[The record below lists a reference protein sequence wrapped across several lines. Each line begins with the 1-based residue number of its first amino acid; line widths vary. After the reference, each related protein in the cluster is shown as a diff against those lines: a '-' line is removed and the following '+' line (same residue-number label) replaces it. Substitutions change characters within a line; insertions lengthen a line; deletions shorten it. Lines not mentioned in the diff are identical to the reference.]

1 MTQIEFP
8 LSDED
13 VHCGSSTRSFSVAS
27 TGNSVS
33 SPYTPTSGR
42 STPSLS
48 LSMMMNQATM
58 GCEGLNLAV
67 TPSQTV
73 YGTSV
78 SPTSAEPPHYLG
90 MTYPQYMPHLATPPS
105 EDIPQPQFPT
115 DGYNQYDSMTT
126 AWACPMDSQTL
137 FEERGLSQGNP
148 FMGDGGFPAPFLSVQ
163 ERSAALHQVQCR
175 SRTTGRARMPMVMIQ
190 TRSVRNAS
198 ISALVL
204 ESGKF
209 KCPRQDCD
217 KSFKRQEH
225 LKRHVSTVHERKE
238 LRPCQFCGTIF
249 NRDDNFRSHLEL
261 HTTQGKGR
269 TAYYPEAVLVYQQ
282 EVAKTKQRK
291 RRDGKLAARRN
302 EQRRLPKSKL

>member
-58 GCEGLNLAV
+58 ECEGLNLAV

-163 ERSAALHQVQCR
+163 ERSAALHQVQLF
-175 SRTTGRARMPMVMIQ
+175 M
-190 TRSVRNAS
+190 
-198 ISALVL
+198 
-204 ESGKF
+204 SGKNCARANSVALSSIETTTSDLTLNYILH
-209 KCPRQDCD
+209 KVKDEQ
-217 KSFKRQEH
+217 
-225 LKRHVSTVHERKE
+225 
-238 LRPCQFCGTIF
+238 
-249 NRDDNFRSHLEL
+249 
-261 HTTQGKGR
+261 HTTQKLCWSISKKW
-269 TAYYPEAVLVYQQ
+269 P
-282 EVAKTKQRK
+282 KQSRGNDGMANW
-291 RRDGKLAARRN
+291 RREETNNGGC
-302 EQRRLPKSKL
+302 QRIAPLSSMAET